1 MSKNILFRRFEVLD
15 TGSLLV
21 IIITFVLFALSLLL
35 KGLTHDILLETGV
48 FLVSV
53 KLIIM
58 SHESNLMKKS
68 METKLNVIYDALLKH
83 DDCNNQDS
91 GQPGGSDDDKGTE
104 PT

>member
-1 MSKNILFRRFEVLD
+1 M
-15 TGSLLV
+15 
-21 IIITFVLFALSLLL
+21 LFALSLFL
-35 KGLTHDILLETGV
+35 KGLTHDILLETGG

-68 METKLNVIYDALLKH
+68 MVSRLNDIHDALIKH

-91 GQPGGSDDDKGTE
+91 GQFSGG
-104 PT
+104 